1 MDCSTP
7 RFPVIHHSPEL
18 AQTHVHRA
26 GDAIQLSRP
35 LLSIFLLPSVFP
47 SIRVF
52 SNASAL
58 RIRWPKDW
66 TFSINLSNEY
76 SALISF
82 RVDWFD
88 LLAVQGTLMS
98 LLQHHSSFLGIF
110 HWIIY
115 WDVVKYRV
123 LAFWALSESAGLDL
137 NLSSFTSFVL
147 RYITPTIAKSWW
159 ELNELTIYIKPL

>member
-1 MDCSTP
+1 MPSY
-7 RFPVIHHSPEL
+7 PVLHYLPEL

-88 LLAVQGTLMS
+88 LLAVHGTLKS
-98 LLQHHSSFLGIF
+98 YPALLGWCLFLLNIYCRINVDQNEFEITGNRAIGKLRARTSSENQG
-110 HWIIY
+110 
-115 WDVVKYRV
+115 
-123 LAFWALSESAGLDL
+123 E
-137 NLSSFTSFVL
+137 
-147 RYITPTIAKSWW
+147 AKV
-159 ELNELTIYIKPL
+159 